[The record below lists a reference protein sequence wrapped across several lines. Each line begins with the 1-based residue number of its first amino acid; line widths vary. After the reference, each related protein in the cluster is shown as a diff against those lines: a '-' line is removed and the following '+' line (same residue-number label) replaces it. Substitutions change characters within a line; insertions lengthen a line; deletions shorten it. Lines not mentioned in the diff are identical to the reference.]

1 MVLKAT
7 VKKQET
13 KLQTIMSYSQFEK
26 VAVQKSMAELWAV
39 ISNQTIKYQL
49 PHTWFDQIS
58 DHKHDIHL
66 YGKLSTKLL
75 AQTAKKTT

>member
-1 MVLKAT
+1 
-7 VKKQET
+7 
-13 KLQTIMSYSQFEK
+13 
-26 VAVQKSMAELWAV
+26 MAELWAV

-75 AQTAKKTT
+75 AQTANKTTYVCVYENWMVALYGIRSDWREKL

>member
-1 MVLKAT
+1 
-7 VKKQET
+7 
-13 KLQTIMSYSQFEK
+13 
-26 VAVQKSMAELWAV
+26 MAELWAV